1 MSFDLGG
8 QTVIVTGAARG
19 IGRAISRRFADLGA
33 RISGWDLDTGPIA
46 GDAAFTT
53 GSTSGIGYFP
63 KQEDGTYAIEWQV
76 IPIPHAE
83 GVEAISTVYGANVM
97 AVKEDDA
104 QRDLAKWLF
113 IRYWTSPEVVKKWIL
128 GTEEIRGSSY
138 MPLQQSLL
146 ADSDVQAYMEANPRW
161 AEAVAQL
168 MIGVIEP
175 QLAGQQAVR
184 GILEDAFLR
193 IINGEDVQT
202 VLDEAKALADEQF
215 QLKGQ

>member
-1 MSFDLGG
+1 
-8 QTVIVTGAARG
+8 
-19 IGRAISRRFADLGA
+19 
-33 RISGWDLDTGPIA
+33 
-46 GDAAFTT
+46 
-53 GSTSGIGYFP
+53 
-63 KQEDGTYAIEWQV
+63 
-76 IPIPHAE
+76 
-83 GVEAISTVYGANVM
+83 
-97 AVKEDDA
+97 
-104 QRDLAKWLF
+104 
-113 IRYWTSPEVVKKWIL
+113 
-128 GTEEIRGSSY
+128 

-215 QLKGQ
+215 QLKGGQ